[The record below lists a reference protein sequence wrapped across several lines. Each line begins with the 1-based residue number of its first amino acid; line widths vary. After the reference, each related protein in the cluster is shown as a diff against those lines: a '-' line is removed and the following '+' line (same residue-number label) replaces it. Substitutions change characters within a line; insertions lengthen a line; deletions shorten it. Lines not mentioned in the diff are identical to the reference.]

1 MIQVRPKPNDRSR
14 VQEISRNS
22 DETFH
27 NAIAPV
33 LTLAQFFGVMPV
45 CGVSSSK
52 ASAHTFKLSSFRSIC
67 TVIYIIYSSIL
78 AALNFSFFY
87 QIGITPRNT
96 GESHFCQAINLTSFI
111 AVSFVLQLYSTSCF
125 VVFLLIARDW
135 PDLMT
140 FWSKMEQ
147 RFLAYP
153 YQEKPF
159 KLNIRATAVVVIV
172 LGFIGYVIFVSTVAY
187 SQMKYAEIQNRTV
200 ESPLKHYL
208 LFNYPYIFV
217 NVPYSLPLG
226 LFIEIST
233 IPLIFIWNYMEL
245 FVMMICI
252 GLVAR
257 FHQINERLD
266 GIRGKV
272 RHFNILTWIC
282 WSTCFTDRSWDGFGI
297 DPRRLRGGLRTR
309 RESRSRSALS
319 DFAVEPQQSL
329 LHLQPTSSC
338 FQVIQPFII
347 YIVAKIDELSDRS
360 LRSSTIF
367 SFFLLQCIYLG
378 EFRVDSFLALIIY
391 VHFERSRTIVAQF
404 IAASIQVT
412 SDYPLEV
419 LKAVPHAGW
428 CIEVQRFIG
437 KSQLT
442 IFGAEAFTSFR
453 FRSNPSAIDDVDW
466 LEVFQFDPKIDSSGE
481 LS

>member
-282 WSTCFTDRSWDGFGI
+282 
-297 DPRRLRGGLRTR
+297 
-309 RESRSRSALS
+309 
-319 DFAVEPQQSL
+319 
-329 LHLQPTSSC
+329 
-338 FQVIQPFII
+338 
-347 YIVAKIDELSDRS
+347 
-360 LRSSTIF
+360 
-367 SFFLLQCIYLG
+367 
-378 EFRVDSFLALIIY
+378 
-391 VHFERSRTIVAQF
+391 
-404 IAASIQVT
+404 
-412 SDYPLEV
+412 
-419 LKAVPHAGW
+419 
-428 CIEVQRFIG
+428 
-437 KSQLT
+437 
-442 IFGAEAFTSFR
+442 
-453 FRSNPSAIDDVDW
+453 
-466 LEVFQFDPKIDSSGE
+466 
-481 LS
+481 